1 MAEDMLFCISATEDP
16 LNPSGTK
23 PGWMLHQI
31 NAIINMVTHRGKCR
45 EPAIALVTPE
55 CRWPECQEGIPLWNE
70 AFLSLIQALPI
81 LMCQGRDTEQG
92 HGCCAQWIRAKWI
105 STRPKARA
113 KPFAPSA
120 PLKCQEFLMALVM
133 GCTGQL
139 PNHHRTLPRQS
150 RVKIIGQQQG
160 IMDTRQKKGFQT
172 STSKI
177 LRKTA
182 PKHVCCY
189 TQEWLLGESK
199 PTNCLWITEPWRK
212 ALCTRNS
219 GRQAAKWSR
228 KQQWKQGP
236 SSDTG
241 GNSCLHLCINI
252 SRTDSKL
259 SQGFSYI
266 PFHVSPS
273 QRCWSVLSSVWQLQE
288 GKNKHIPGAENS
300 QTACWPHCSCCSW
313 VFPINADSESSG
325 LGCVCSRWSYPGSSY
340 QRGLETR
347 TRKAAWLWNGA
358 HGPPLAF
365 LIYNPIQL
373 CPGKWPPGFSHSLTS
388 KAGAGEMKPELP
400 MKPIPCLL

>member
-1 MAEDMLFCISATEDP
+1 MWLHHDHLWLWSREVRLWIYTLGYLIPNNLNKGVARKREFCPFWEHGWGKLFCISATEDP

-177 LRKTA
+177 LRKT

-273 QRCWSVLSSVWQLQE
+273 QRCWSVLSCVAATRRE
-288 GKNKHIPGAENS
+288 E
-300 QTACWPHCSCCSW
+300 QTH
-313 VFPINADSESSG
+313 
-325 LGCVCSRWSYPGSSY
+325 SRG
-340 QRGLETR
+340 
-347 TRKAAWLWNGA
+347 RKQPN
-358 HGPPLAF
+358 
-365 LIYNPIQL
+365 
-373 CPGKWPPGFSHSLTS
+373 
-388 KAGAGEMKPELP
+388 
-400 MKPIPCLL
+400 CLLTTLFLLLLGLPHKCRFRVLWPGMCL